1 MAFKFTE
8 EQLNTLDKSFI
19 VELFLQLQEQNDKL
33 SGEVQD
39 LNKKIELLIEQITL
53 SNKNRFGR
61 SSEKM
66 EDASQICF
74 MEIDGTIVFFN
85 EAEAVSDLDAE
96 EPETLEPKP
105 ARKPKSVGKKDADLS
120 GLPVNI
126 ITHYMTEEE
135 LVAEFGKN
143 GWKQLPD
150 AISKR
155 YRFIPAQERWTNYK
169 SRPSAGI
176 TSRKSG
182 ISNTCCSDYEW
193 QVCQC
198 CSSLSPGTGVF
209 PLWS

>member
-19 VELFLQLQEQNDKL
+19 VELFLQLQEQNDRL
-33 SGEVQD
+33 SGEIQD
-39 LNKKIELLIEQITL
+39 LNRKMELLIEQVTL

-66 EDASQICF
+66 DDASQICF
-74 MEIDGTIVFFN
+74 MEIDGNIVFFN

-96 EPETLEPKP
+96 EPETLEQKP
-105 ARKPKSVGKKDADLS
+105 VRKPKAVGKKDADLS

-135 LVAEFGKN
+135 LVAEFGRRASC
-143 GWKQLPD
+143 WCVC
-150 AISKR
+150 R
-155 YRFIPAQERWTNYK
+155 QERWTNYK
-169 SRPSAGI
+169 SRPPTGTA
-176 TSRKSG
+176 SRKSG

-193 QVCQC
+193 QVC
-198 CSSLSPGTGVF
+198 
-209 PLWS
+209 